1 MDSNDLKF
9 LYIIA
14 YIILLW
20 IISYIYI
27 YTKAMSEFK
36 KQYGTKNKE
45 GWQWQQFTEHREA
58 GASLKNFIHFS
69 KVLIILFIISLIF
82 CIIIN

>member
-1 MDSNDLKF
+1 
-9 LYIIA
+9 
-14 YIILLW
+14 
-20 IISYIYI
+20 
-27 YTKAMSEFK
+27 MSEFK